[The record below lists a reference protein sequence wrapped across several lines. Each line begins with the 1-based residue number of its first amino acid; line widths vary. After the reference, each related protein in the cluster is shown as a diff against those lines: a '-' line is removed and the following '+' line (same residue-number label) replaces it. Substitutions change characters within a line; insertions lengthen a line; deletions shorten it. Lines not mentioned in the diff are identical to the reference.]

1 MNLKQFI
8 LFSLLLVQLLFHQF
22 LIAQNLE
29 FASPESVGLSTQGL
43 STVTQRL
50 QRHIDEGDIA
60 GVVAAVA
67 RDGKIVYFE
76 SLGLMD
82 LEQRIPMRD
91 DAIFRQYSMTRQ
103 ITATAILLLV
113 QDGMLAIEDP
123 LQNFLPQF
131 SDQRVFSDASNPNL
145 NQTRDRIGNITIGNL
160 LTHTSGLGS
169 RSSSI
174 YRQENVRDRNITL
187 EQMVNNAARVP
198 LFADPG
204 TEFRYGISEAILG
217 RVVEVVS
224 GMGLEEFMQFRLFQP
239 LGMTDTVFW
248 ADETRRDRLA
258 TVYRPNNGQ
267 LLPHQI
273 ERIPFT
279 LRPRLIE
286 GSVGLL
292 STAMD
297 YLRFSQMILN
307 AGELNSRRV
316 MEPETVE
323 LMFANAVPQQAM
335 PLRTNGY
342 WQGSGWSL
350 GSFNVVL
357 DASTYSFPVSNGTI
371 WWDGSA
377 GTRYFIDPSQNLLT
391 VIMAQISPASG
402 NGFRENFTT
411 LVDAAITERR

>member
-1 MNLKQFI
+1 MYRKRLAFCCC
-8 LFSLLLVQLLFHQF
+8 LLSQLLFGQILH
-22 LIAQNLE
+22 AQNLE
-29 FASPESVGLSTQGL
+29 FTSPENVGMSSAGFAA
-43 STVTQRL
+43 VTERL
-50 QRHIDEGDIA
+50 QRHIDDGDIA

-67 RDGKIVYFE
+67 RDGKIVYYE
-76 SLGLMD
+76 SLGMMD
-82 LEQRIPMRD
+82 IEQGKPMRD
-91 DAIFRQYSMTRQ
+91 DALFRQYSMSRQ
-103 ITATAILLLV
+103 ITAVATLLLV
-113 QDGMLAIEDP
+113 QDGLLSVDDTVQEY
-123 LQNFLPQF
+123 LPQF
-131 SDQRVFSDASNPNL
+131 ANQRVFADSSNPDL
-145 NQTRDRIGNITIGNL
+145 GQTRERVGHITIANL

-169 RSSSI
+169 RNESI

-187 EQMVNNAARVP
+187 EQMVENAARVP

-224 GMGLEEFMQFRLFQP
+224 GLPLQEFMNLRLFQP

-258 TVYRPNNGQ
+258 QVYRPSNGQ

-279 LRPRLIE
+279 MRPRLIE

-292 STAMD
+292 STTMD
-297 YLRFSQMILN
+297 FLRFSQMLLN
-307 AGELNSRRV
+307 GGELNGRRV

-323 LMFANAVPQQAM
+323 LVYANAVPQQAM
-335 PLRTNGY
+335 PLRTSGY
-342 WQGSGWSL
+342 WRGSGWSL

-357 DASTYSFPVSNGTI
+357 DASAYSFPVSNGTI

-377 GTRYFIDPSQNLLT
+377 GTRYFIDPEQNIVT
-391 VIMAQISPASG
+391 VIMAQVSPARG

-411 LVDAAITERR
+411 LVDAAISERR